1 MSERSLR
8 EQADPLVSST
18 LLADEEGDLERLLVA
33 GTIVERIGT
42 HYRIE
47 LGAESLEEL
56 DAQARHRAGLCDCG
70 ALLSRQGERSQ
81 CRTCGREYRA

>member
-1 MSERSLR
+1 MTERIR
-8 EQADPLVSST
+8 QEKAHPIVTST
-18 LLADEEGDLERLLVA
+18 LLEDGEGDLERLLVA
-33 GTIVERIGT
+33 GSIVERSGN

-47 LGAESLEEL
+47 LGEESLEEL
-56 DAQARHRAGLCDCG
+56 DAQARQRSGLCDCG